1 MFAEMVAGSTVTII
15 IETDNDRLVI
25 ERGVVRGSQ

>member
-1 MFAEMVAGSTVTII
+1 MFAELVTGSTVTII

-25 ERGVVRGSQ
+25 ERSVVRGSQ

>member
-1 MFAEMVAGSTVTII
+1 MFAEMVTGSTVTII

-25 ERGVVRGSQ
+25 ERSVVRGSQ